1 MDENGGNRM
10 EGNAVETTSG
20 SKQTG
25 GLFASLL
32 DIFID
37 PPKVFRRIDQGME
50 WWKGFIPLV
59 IINMVIAWFSLPVQR
74 ALVALNERG
83 LSEEQV
89 QATIEGMEKL
99 GWVGLIAVP
108 IVIIIMLLIAAGITN
123 LVINIV
129 SARSDFKKC
138 LSLMTFAGFISVLE
152 QAISVI
158 VVRSRG
164 LDAVE
169 SAADLQ
175 IQIGPGALFTE
186 AEGFMAALWKSLSL
200 FQIWYFI
207 VFVLGLSVI
216 FRIDRKKAAVPA
228 IVMWLIGL
236 GFIFISQKFNSMG

>member
-1 MDENGGNRM
+1 M